1 MVWRHVY
8 TTFDPSRCPN
18 CGAQMQLAR
27 VEPRPIGRQA
37 IDYEF
42 ERHIY
47 RCEDCD
53 NVSRFVIDKQ
63 ALAERMS
70 A

>member
-1 MVWRHVY
+1 MVWRHVH

-27 VEPRPIGRQA
+27 VEPRPVGRA
-37 IDYEF
+37 VEF

-47 RCEDCD
+47 RCEDCA
-53 NVSRFVIDKQ
+53 NISRFVIDKQ
-63 ALAERMS
+63 ALAERMR